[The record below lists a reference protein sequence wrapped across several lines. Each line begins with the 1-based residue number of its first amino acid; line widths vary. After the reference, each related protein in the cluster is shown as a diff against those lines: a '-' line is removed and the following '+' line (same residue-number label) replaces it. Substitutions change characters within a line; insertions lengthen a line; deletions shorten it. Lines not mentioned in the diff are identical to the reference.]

1 MTLIL
6 LAISLTITACVIAYN
21 LAIYALPVMSAI
33 TAAQYAWGAGAGVL
47 MSGFAAL
54 GAALLSIVLVIAV
67 LGFAKNP
74 VLRLIALALFAVP
87 AVIAGVAAVGSAA
100 SPSGGAAPSDSDN
113 ALRAPSTVKPCT
125 CSRWWMRSASAM
137 SAGR

>member
-6 LAISLTITACVIAYN
+6 LAISLTIAACVIAWK

-47 MSGFAAL
+47 MSGFAAI
-54 GAALLSIVLVIAV
+54 GAALLSVALVIVV

-87 AVIAGVAAVGSAA
+87 AVIAGYALVYGITKNAIDSTVLLNLLGGMGGLVIGISAIVNL
-100 SPSGGAAPSDSDN
+100 N
-113 ALRAPSTVKPCT
+113 ALGESVF
-125 CSRWWMRSASAM
+125 SR
-137 SAGR
+137 

>member
-6 LAISLTITACVIAYN
+6 LAISLTLTACVIAWN

-33 TAAQYAWGAGAGVL
+33 AAAQYAWGAGAGVL

-67 LGFAKNP
+67 LGFARNP
-74 VLRLIALALFAVP
+74 VLRLVALALFAVP
-87 AVIAGVAAVGSAA
+87 AVIAGYALVYGITKNTIDSAVLLDLLGGFAGLVIGISAIINL
-100 SPSGGAAPSDSDN
+100 N
-113 ALRAPSTVKPCT
+113 ALGESVF
-125 CSRWWMRSASAM
+125 SR
-137 SAGR
+137 

>member
-47 MSGFAAL
+47 MSGFVAL

-67 LGFAKNP
+67 LGFARNP
-74 VLRLIALALFAVP
+74 VLRLVALALFAVP
-87 AVIAGVAAVGSAA
+87 AVIAGYALVYGITKNTIDSAVLLNLLGGFAGLVIGVSAIINL
-100 SPSGGAAPSDSDN
+100 N
-113 ALRAPSTVKPCT
+113 ALGESVF
-125 CSRWWMRSASAM
+125 SR
-137 SAGR
+137 

>member
-6 LAISLTITACVIAYN
+6 LAISLTIAACVIAWN

-87 AVIAGVAAVGSAA
+87 AVIAGYALVYGVTKNAIDSTLALNLLGGVGGLVIGVSAIINL
-100 SPSGGAAPSDSDN
+100 N
-113 ALRAPSTVKPCT
+113 ALGESVF
-125 CSRWWMRSASAM
+125 SR
-137 SAGR
+137 

>member
-6 LAISLTITACVIAYN
+6 LAISLTITACVIAFN
-21 LAIYALPVMSAI
+21 LAIYALPVMAAI

-47 MSGFAAL
+47 MSGLSAA
-54 GAALLSIVLVIAV
+54 GAALLSIALVIAG

-87 AVIAGVAAVGSAA
+87 AVIAGYALVYGITKNAIDSALVLNLLGGIGGLAIGVSAVVNL
-100 SPSGGAAPSDSDN
+100 N
-113 ALRAPSTVKPCT
+113 ALGESVF
-125 CSRWWMRSASAM
+125 SR
-137 SAGR
+137 

>member
-6 LAISLTITACVIAYN
+6 LAISLTIAACVMAYN
-21 LAIYALPVMSAI
+21 LAIYALPVMAAI

-47 MSGFAAL
+47 MSGFAAI
-54 GAALLSIVLVIAV
+54 GAALLSIALVIVV

-87 AVIAGVAAVGSAA
+87 AVIAGYALVYGITKNVIDSGIALNLLGGIGGLVIGVAAIINL
-100 SPSGGAAPSDSDN
+100 N
-113 ALRAPSTVKPCT
+113 ALGESVL
-125 CSRWWMRSASAM
+125 SR
-137 SAGR
+137 

>member
-6 LAISLTITACVIAYN
+6 LAISLTITACVIAYT

-87 AVIAGVAAVGSAA
+87 AVIAGYALVYGVTKNAIDSTLALNLLGGVGGLVIGVSAIINL
-100 SPSGGAAPSDSDN
+100 N
-113 ALRAPSTVKPCT
+113 ALGESVF
-125 CSRWWMRSASAM
+125 SR
-137 SAGR
+137 

>member
-1 MTLIL
+1 
-6 LAISLTITACVIAYN
+6 
-21 LAIYALPVMSAI
+21 MSAI

-87 AVIAGVAAVGSAA
+87 AVIAGYALVYGVTKNAIDSTLALNLLGGVGGLVIGVSAIINL
-100 SPSGGAAPSDSDN
+100 N
-113 ALRAPSTVKPCT
+113 ALGESVF
-125 CSRWWMRSASAM
+125 SR
-137 SAGR
+137 

>member
-6 LAISLTITACVIAYN
+6 LAISLTIAFCVLAYN

-87 AVIAGVAAVGSAA
+87 AVIAGYALVYGVTKNAIDSTLALNLLGGVGGLVIGVSAIINL
-100 SPSGGAAPSDSDN
+100 N
-113 ALRAPSTVKPCT
+113 ALGESVF
-125 CSRWWMRSASAM
+125 SR
-137 SAGR
+137 

>member
-6 LAISLTITACVIAYN
+6 LAISLTITACVIACN

-87 AVIAGVAAVGSAA
+87 AVIAGYALVYGVTKNAIDSTLALNLLGGVGGLVIGVSAIINL
-100 SPSGGAAPSDSDN
+100 N
-113 ALRAPSTVKPCT
+113 ALGESVF
-125 CSRWWMRSASAM
+125 SR
-137 SAGR
+137 